1 MNETRWDMAKTGIFQ
16 VQDEEVFFGTLVSLA
31 QKNQFRTAWNHLR
44 NNVDPEHTRV
54 YDAGVILQNLSN
66 EYGDIG
72 TIKDECLLKKNLNN
86 QVDKVVK
93 LLM

>member
-1 MNETRWDMAKTGIFQ
+1 MAKTGLFQ
-16 VQDEEVFFGTLVSLA
+16 VQDEDVFFGTLVSLA
-31 QKNQFRTAWNHLR
+31 QQNQFRTAWNHLIS
-44 NNVDPEHTRV
+44 NVDPEHTRV

-66 EYGDIG
+66 QYGDIG
-72 TIKDECLLKKNLNN
+72 AIKDECILKQNLNS